1 LNGIE
6 HSHSTSQY
14 LFSILCLAFVLPK
27 LLQANFLIQSHCCAW
42 TPYRMCPANVKTAQ
56 ALIIDGDLI
65 SIMTGISWIMKRS
78 LGEMILVCYSTHTLL
93 CVEEMFWSMS

>member
-1 LNGIE
+1 
-6 HSHSTSQY
+6 
-14 LFSILCLAFVLPK
+14 
-27 LLQANFLIQSHCCAW
+27 
-42 TPYRMCPANVKTAQ
+42 MCPANVKTAQ

-78 LGEMILVCYSTHTLL
+78 LGEMILICYSTHTLL